1 MSASPPPAPY
11 ESMATPPEERPAKR
25 QKTLACGRCRRRKQK
40 CDEQRP
46 CTNCSKSG
54 ETCHEVVPRLG
65 LGTMP
70 YTQMALPSPVDISS
84 LEERVARLEKA
95 QILAQQWQ
103 PNQKPARNPS
113 HGGYYRGVP
122 SPDGTFTSTNSPT
135 NHGASPSVYSCH
147 GSPNASMGAFQ
158 ARTGGPGQPLQFAA
172 SPSAFPGQD
181 YIQRPGSSLSG
192 SAPAIGLL
200 ATFARPDGNRYH
212 GNAQQQPHQLSM
224 NIDRPTEMGLFE
236 VYRTRI
242 HSRFAFL
249 DLENLKNPL
258 QRPGDLWVGFFT
270 NMVYSIGM
278 LLNGQQ
284 SHLAFYRLAVTRHL
298 SHVFAQPDRILHV
311 QAHLLLA
318 MHALHSPSTE
328 RLVSIAGATMR
339 YCVLAGLHAGED
351 DDVKD
356 GETSGNSY
364 RADCGGNKMQIRR
377 RVFWS
382 AYALD
387 RVVSTTFDLPP
398 SVSDGHITAELYLDE
413 EDTALEYVKGLRLQS
428 KALEFRLCQQRDAE
442 EETRLLK
449 KLQDWGESCRQKFP
463 AAEWLQFTYHVGLA
477 TLFGSQLP
485 QNDVGSPDVGQ
496 GDDTAGEDGSS
507 ITVAVTPQSLGG
519 SVGNCEHDGQDITA
533 TADQDSNL
541 GLDKNKITRHST
553 MQACLLFRHLQRST
567 AAAGSERSWL
577 ALIAQF
583 KCGISLLCRSQEPGS
598 RSPREDGDL
607 AQAISACS
615 ASLSA
620 LARHWPQSRCLSD
633 VFSLVLGESHFGGG
647 SHESRGQTTGKR
659 TRGGR
664 DDRSKSVAD
673 WLPILESIVMHR
685 PTLKMI
691 RNLAARKSPPT
702 PRSGSCISTR
712 RGSSSSSSNRGVY
725 EVSPASVLKLETPS
739 SVMGD
744 DDDVTRD
751 DTLFGLGLDGREDD
765 GMFRAASPTF
775 FLPDPPRP
783 ASEVPERDYRFDY
796 LDLGGPDEPI
806 TCFGSSLQI

>member
-1 MSASPPPAPY
+1 MSASPPPASY

-25 QKTLACGRCRRRKQK
+25 QKTLACGRCRRRKLLHH
-40 CDEQRP
+40 DR
-46 CTNCSKSG
+46 

-84 LEERVARLEKA
+84 LEERVAKLEKA

-103 PNQKPARNPS
+103 PNQKPTRNPS
-113 HGGYYRGVP
+113 HSGYYRGVP
-122 SPDGTFTSTNSPT
+122 SPDGTFTSTNSPP

-147 GSPNASMGAFQ
+147 GSPNASMA
-158 ARTGGPGQPLQFAA
+158 
-172 SPSAFPGQD
+172 
-181 YIQRPGSSLSG
+181 SLSG
-192 SAPAIGLL
+192 KRSRSIGLAGGL
-200 ATFARPDGNRYH
+200 LPSPDGNRYH
-212 GNAQQQPHQLSM
+212 GNPQQQQQPHQLTM
-224 NIDRPTEMGLFE
+224 NIDRTTEMGLFE

-242 HSRFAFL
+242 HSRYAFL
-249 DLENLKNPL
+249 DLESLKDPL
-258 QRPGDLWVGFFT
+258 QRSQDLWVGFFT

-339 YCVLAGLHAGED
+339 YCVLAGLHAAEED
-351 DDVKD
+351 EAKEN
-356 GETSGNSY
+356 ETFGNSY
-364 RADCGGNKMQIRR
+364 RAGHGDDKIQLRR

-398 SVSDGHITAELYLDE
+398 SVSDGHITAELYNGE
-413 EDTALEYVKGLRLQS
+413 EDTALMYVKGLRLQS
-428 KALEFRLCQQRDAE
+428 KALGFRLCQQRSLE
-442 EETRLLK
+442 EETKLLNEI
-449 KLQDWGESCRQKFP
+449 QDWGELCRQKFP
-463 AAEWLQFTYHVGLA
+463 AAEWLQLTYHVGLA
-477 TLFGSQLP
+477 TLFGSELH
-485 QNDVGSPDVGQ
+485 QNGASTPNVSQ
-496 GDDTAGEDGSS
+496 GDDTVGEDGNCNS
-507 ITVAVTPQSLGG
+507 ITVAVTPQS
-519 SVGNCEHDGQDITA
+519 SVGSAGDGEHDGPDA
-533 TADQDSNL
+533 TAPTDQKSNL
-541 GLDKNKITRHST
+541 ALDKIQITRDST
-553 MQACLLFRHLQRST
+553 RQACLLFRHLQRST

-583 KCGISLLCRSQEPGS
+583 KCGVSLLHRSQEPGS
-598 RSPREDGDL
+598 RSLREDGDL

-647 SHESRGQTTGKR
+647 SHESRGQSTGKR
-659 TRGGR
+659 TRDGR

-691 RNLAARKSPPT
+691 RKLAATRKSPPS
-702 PRSGSCISTR
+702 PRSGSYVSNR
-712 RGSSSSSSNRGVY
+712 RSSSRGAD
-725 EVSPASVLKLETPS
+725 EVSTANVLKLETPS

-751 DTLFGLGLDGREDD
+751 ESLFGLGLDGREDD

-806 TCFGSSLQI
+806 TCFGASLQI

>member
-84 LEERVARLEKA
+84 LEERVAKLEKA

-122 SPDGTFTSTNSPT
+122 SPDGTFSTNSPT
-135 NHGASPSVYSCH
+135 NHGTSPSVYSCH

-158 ARTGGPGQPLQFAA
+158 ARTSGPGQPLQFSGSSSGLA
-172 SPSAFPGQD
+172 GQD
-181 YIQRPGSSLSG
+181 YTQRPGSSLSG

-212 GNAQQQPHQLSM
+212 GNPQQQQQQQQQPHQSTM
-224 NIDRPTEMGLFE
+224 NIDRATEMGLFE

-249 DLENLKNPL
+249 DLESLKDPL
-258 QRPGDLWVGFFT
+258 QRPQDLWVGFFT

-284 SHLAFYRLAVTRHL
+284 SHLTFYRLAVTRHL

-351 DDVKD
+351 DDAKD
-356 GETSGNSY
+356 DEMSGNRY
-364 RADCGGNKMQIRR
+364 RADRGSNKIQLRR

-398 SVSDGHITAELYLDE
+398 SVADGHITADLYNGE
-413 EDTALEYVKGLRLQS
+413 EDTALMYVKGLRLQS
-428 KALEFRLCQQRDAE
+428 KALGFRLCQHRSAE
-442 EETRLLK
+442 EETKLLK
-449 KLQDWGESCRQKFP
+449 ELQDWGESCREQFP
-463 AAEWLQFTYHVGLA
+463 AAEWLQLTYHVGLA
-477 TLFGSQLP
+477 TIFGIELN
-485 QNDVGSPDVGQ
+485 QNDASTPGVSQ
-496 GDDTAGEDGSS
+496 GDNSAGEDGNCNS
-507 ITVAVTPQSLGG
+507 ITVAVTPRSSAG
-519 SVGNCEHDGQDITA
+519 SAGDGEHDGRDITA
-533 TADQDSNL
+533 AADQESNL
-541 GLDKNKITRHST
+541 ALDKNKITRDST
-553 MQACLLFRHLQRST
+553 TEACLLFRHLQRST

-583 KCGISLLCRSQEPGS
+583 KCGVSLLHRSQEPGS
-598 RSPREDGDL
+598 RSLREDGDL

-633 VFSLVLGESHFGGG
+633 VFSLVLGESHFGEG
-647 SHESRGQTTGKR
+647 SHDSRGQSTGKR
-659 TRGGR
+659 TR

-691 RNLAARKSPPT
+691 RNLAAARKSPPT
-702 PRSGSCISTR
+702 PRSGSYVSNRRSSSRGADEISTT
-712 RGSSSSSSNRGVY
+712 
-725 EVSPASVLKLETPS
+725 SVLKLETPS

-751 DTLFGLGLDGREDD
+751 ETLFGLGLDGREDD

-796 LDLGGPDEPI
+796 LDLGGPEEPI
-806 TCFGSSLQI
+806 TCFGASLQI

>member
-103 PNQKPARNPS
+103 PSHKPARNPS

-122 SPDGTFTSTNSPT
+122 SPDGTFSSTNSPT

-147 GSPNASMGAFQ
+147 SSPNASMGAFQ
-158 ARTGGPGQPLQFAA
+158 ARNSGPGQPLQFSG
-172 SPSAFPGQD
+172 SPSGFAGQD
-181 YIQRPGSSLSG
+181 YTQRPGSSLSG

-212 GNAQQQPHQLSM
+212 GNPQQQQQPHQLT
-224 NIDRPTEMGLFE
+224 IDRPTEIGLFE

-242 HSRFAFL
+242 HSRYAFL
-249 DLENLKNPL
+249 DLENLKDPL
-258 QRPGDLWVGFFT
+258 QRSQDLWVGFFT

-351 DDVKD
+351 DDGNDEK
-356 GETSGNSY
+356 TSGNIHW
-364 RADCGGNKMQIRR
+364 AGHGNNKIQLSR

-398 SVSDGHITAELYLDE
+398 SVSDGHITAELYSDE
-413 EDTALEYVKGLRLQS
+413 EDTALMYVKGLRLQS
-428 KALEFRLCQQRDAE
+428 KALGFRLCQQRSAE

-449 KLQDWGESCRQKFP
+449 ELQDWGELCRQQFP
-463 AAEWLQFTYHVGLA
+463 AAEWLQLTYYVGLA
-477 TLFGSQLP
+477 TLFGSELH
-485 QNDVGSPDVGQ
+485 QNGAKTPDVGR
-496 GDDTAGEDGSS
+496 GDDAAGEDGNCNS
-507 ITVAVTPQSLGG
+507 ITVAVTPQSSGG
-519 SVGNCEHDGQDITA
+519 NVGDGEHDGQDITVA
-533 TADQDSNL
+533 TDQESNL
-541 GLDKNKITRHST
+541 GLDKNKITRDST
-553 MQACLLFRHLQRST
+553 TQACLLFRHLQRST

-583 KCGISLLCRSQEPGS
+583 KCGVSLLHRSQEPGS
-598 RSPREDGDL
+598 RSLREDGDL

-633 VFSLVLGESHFGGG
+633 VFGLVLGESHFGGG
-647 SHESRGQTTGKR
+647 SHESRGQSTGKR
-659 TRGGR
+659 TRDGR

-702 PRSGSCISTR
+702 PYSGSYVSNR
-712 RGSSSSSSNRGVY
+712 RSSSSRGAD
-725 EVSPASVLKLETPS
+725 EVSTASVLKLETPS

-744 DDDVTRD
+744 DDDVRRD
-751 DTLFGLGLDGREDD
+751 EPLFGLGLDGREDD

-806 TCFGSSLQI
+806 TCFGASLQI

>member
-1 MSASPPPAPY
+1 MSASPPPASY

-84 LEERVARLEKA
+84 LEERVAKLEKA

-103 PNQKPARNPS
+103 PNQKPTRNSS
-113 HGGYYRGVP
+113 HSGYYRGVP
-122 SPDGTFTSTNSPT
+122 SPDGTFTSTNSPP

-158 ARTGGPGQPLQFAA
+158 ARAGGSGQPLQFSG
-172 SPSAFPGQD
+172 SPSGFAGQD
-181 YIQRPGSSLSG
+181 YTQRPGSSLSG

-212 GNAQQQPHQLSM
+212 GNPQQQQQPHQLTM
-224 NIDRPTEMGLFE
+224 NIDRTTEMGLFE

-242 HSRFAFL
+242 HSRYAFL
-249 DLENLKNPL
+249 DLESLKDPL
-258 QRPGDLWVGFFT
+258 QRSQDLWVGFFT

-339 YCVLAGLHAGED
+339 YCVLAGLHAAEED
-351 DDVKD
+351 EAKEN
-356 GETSGNSY
+356 ETFGNSY
-364 RADCGGNKMQIRR
+364 RAGHGDDKIQLRR

-398 SVSDGHITAELYLDE
+398 SVSDGHITAELYSGE
-413 EDTALEYVKGLRLQS
+413 EDTALMYVKGLRLQS
-428 KALEFRLCQQRDAE
+428 KALGFRLCQKRSLE
-442 EETRLLK
+442 EETKLLNEI
-449 KLQDWGESCRQKFP
+449 QDWGELCRQKFP
-463 AAEWLQFTYHVGLA
+463 AAEWLQLTYHVGLA
-477 TLFGSQLP
+477 TLFGSELH
-485 QNDVGSPDVGQ
+485 QNGASTPNISQ
-496 GDDTAGEDGSS
+496 GDDTVGEDGNCNS
-507 ITVAVTPQSLGG
+507 ITVAVTPQS
-519 SVGNCEHDGQDITA
+519 SVGSAGDGEHEGPDTTA
-533 TADQDSNL
+533 QIDQQSNL
-541 GLDKNKITRHST
+541 ALDKIKITRDST
-553 MQACLLFRHLQRST
+553 RQACLLFRHLQRST

-583 KCGISLLCRSQEPGS
+583 KCGVSLLHRSQEPGS
-598 RSPREDGDL
+598 RSLREDGDL

-647 SHESRGQTTGKR
+647 SHESRGQSTGKR
-659 TRGGR
+659 TRDGR

-691 RNLAARKSPPT
+691 RKLAATRKSPPS
-702 PRSGSCISTR
+702 PRSGSYVSNR
-712 RGSSSSSSNRGVY
+712 RSSSRGAD
-725 EVSPASVLKLETPS
+725 EVSTANVLKLETPS

-751 DTLFGLGLDGREDD
+751 ESLFGLGLDGREDD

-806 TCFGSSLQI
+806 TCFGASLQI